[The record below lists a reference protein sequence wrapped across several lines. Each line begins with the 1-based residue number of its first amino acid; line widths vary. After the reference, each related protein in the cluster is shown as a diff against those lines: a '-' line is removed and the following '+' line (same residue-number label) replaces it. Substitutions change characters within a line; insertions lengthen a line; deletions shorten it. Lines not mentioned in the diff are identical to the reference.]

1 MKIINPN
8 VKLLP
13 ISTTYDEMLRDIERA
28 AEICVAS
35 TKYHDPIDDYINSLI
50 KRKHY
55 RTLEFGTAYVEV
67 YFPCGVS
74 LNKEDYTELMFWEQ
88 VEQNHWTRIKRSSNY
103 SDYIT
108 TNCRVL
114 QEAWDYLNDLYL
126 KELDDIEKGKLQI
139 TTLSLKP
146 WQEYVK
152 NRWKFTN
159 EHEKRYTFLWEVSR
173 ATADSFRTY
182 VSISSLM
189 QSTRY
194 CNFSSNKFGGEI
206 TYIQPKWFIHDY
218 ETTPQNEF
226 TPHEHLFIRA
236 WKNAEDY
243 YLSAITLGMEA
254 QHARGVLPLEIR
266 TEFIQCAYGDD
277 WQNFFDQRS
286 HNSTGPAHD
295 DAQLI
300 STKAE
305 KLWIEYLGKKI
316 LE

>member
-1 MKIINPN
+1 MKIVNPS

-35 TKYHDPIDDYINSLI
+35 TKRHEPVDDYINSLI

-55 RTLEFGTAYVEV
+55 RTLEFGTVYVEV
-67 YFPCGVS
+67 PVFRDPVLIKEQHIENYFWKKVMDSP
-74 LNKEDYTELMFWEQ
+74 
-88 VEQNHWTRIKRSSNY
+88 WTKKSSFNENL
-103 SDYIT
+103 IT

-114 QEAWDYLNDLYL
+114 QEVQDEMQSKKDIFYWT
-126 KELDDIEKGKLQI
+126 LDMCDWKK
-139 TTLSLKP
+139 
-146 WQEYVK
+146 YVQK
-152 NRWKFTN
+152 RWKYTDQ
-159 EHEKRYTFLWEVSR
+159 HKHRYTFLWEISR

-206 TYIQPKWFIHDY
+206 TYIRPNWWEHDY

-226 TPHEHLFIRA
+226 TPHEHLFIRS

-254 QHARGVLPLEIR
+254 QHARGLLPLDIR
-266 TEFIQCAYGDD
+266 TEFIQCAYGGD
-277 WQNFFDQRS
+277 WQNFFDQRA

-300 STKAE
+300 ATEAE
-305 KLWIEYLGKKI
+305 NIWHDYMGDYVALD
-316 LE
+316 

>member
-8 VKLLP
+8 VELLP
-13 ISTTYDEMLRDIERA
+13 ISTTYDEMMRDIERA

-35 TKYHDPIDDYINSLI
+35 TKRHDPVEDYINNSLI
-50 KRKHY
+50 KRRHY
-55 RTLEFGTAYVEV
+55 RPLEFGTAYVEV
-67 YFPCGVS
+67 DFPSGVS

-114 QEAWDYLNDLYL
+114 QEAWDYLNNLYL

-152 NRWKFTN
+152 NRWCYTK
-159 EHEKRYTFLWEVSR
+159 EHEKRYTFLWEISR
-173 ATADSFRTY
+173 ATADSFRTHIM
-182 VSISSLM
+182 ISSLM

-194 CNFSSNKFGGEI
+194 CNFARDKFGSEI
-206 TYIQPKWFIHDY
+206 TFIRPAWFEHDY
-218 ETTPQNEF
+218 EKTKYGDF
-226 TPHEHLFIRA
+226 TPHEHLLIRA

-243 YLSAITLGMEA
+243 YLSGIKLGMQA
-254 QHARGVLPLEIR
+254 QHARAVLPLEIR
-266 TEFIQCAYGDD
+266 TEFIQCAYIDAWD
-277 WQNFFDQRS
+277 NFFNQRA

-300 STKAE
+300 ATKAE
-305 KLWIEYLGKKI
+305 LLYKKNK
-316 LE
+316 

>member
-1 MKIINPN
+1 MKIIEPN

-13 ISTTYDEMLRDIERA
+13 ISATYDEMMRDIERA

-35 TKYHDPIDDYINSLI
+35 TKRHDPIEDYINSLVA
-50 KRKHY
+50 RHHY
-55 RTLEFGTAYVEV
+55 RPLEFGTAYLKVDFSQEIPNILSEEFVER
-67 YFPCGVS
+67 
-74 LNKEDYTELMFWEQ
+74 LFWEG
-88 VEQNHWTRIKRSSNY
+88 VEQSIYTRIVSQNKV
-103 SDYIT
+103 DCIT

-114 QEAWDYLNDLYL
+114 QEMWDAMN
-126 KELDDIEKGKLQI
+126 KMEEQELLPY
-139 TTLSLKP
+139 LKP

-152 NRWKFTN
+152 NRWCYTK
-159 EHEKRYTFLWEVSR
+159 EHEPRYTFLWEVSR

-194 CNFSSNKFGGEI
+194 CNFARDKFGGEI
-206 TYIQPKWFIHDY
+206 TFVRPAWFEHDY
-218 ETTPQNEF
+218 KTTNYGDF
-226 TPHEHLFIRA
+226 TPHEHLLIRA

-243 YLSAITLGMEA
+243 YLSGIKLGMQA
-254 QHARGVLPLEIR
+254 QHARAVLPLEIK
-266 TEFIQCAYGDD
+266 TEFIQCAYGDA
-277 WQNFFDQRS
+277 WENFFNQRA

-305 KLWIEYLGKKI
+305 LLYKKNK
-316 LE
+316 

>member
-1 MKIINPN
+1 MKIVNPN

-13 ISTTYDEMLRDIERA
+13 ISKTYEDMLRDIERA

-35 TKYHDPIDDYINSLI
+35 TKHHDPIDDYINSLI

-55 RTLEFGTAYVEV
+55 RTLEFGTVYVELPDFDNAYVSQEV
-67 YFPCGVS
+67 H
-74 LNKEDYTELMFWEQ
+74 TEYYFWEE
-88 VEQNHWTRIKRSSNY
+88 VKKSRWTKASIMG
-103 SDYIT
+103 DHLIT

-114 QEAWDYLNDLYL
+114 QEIQ
-126 KELDDIEKGKLQI
+126 DDMMSKKDMFYCHF
-139 TTLSLKP
+139 SKFD
-146 WQEYVK
+146 WRDYVK
-152 NRWKFTN
+152 KRWKFTN
-159 EHEKRYTFLWEVSR
+159 QHKLRYTFLWEVSR

-206 TYIQPKWFIHDY
+206 TYVRPNWWKHDY
-218 ETTPQNEF
+218 ETTKQNEF
-226 TPHEHLFIRA
+226 TPLEHLFIRA

-254 QHARGVLPLEIR
+254 QHARGVLPLDIR

-277 WQNFFDQRS
+277 WQNFFDQRA

-300 STKAE
+300 AAKAE
-305 KLWIEYLGKKI
+305 LLYKKI
-316 LE
+316 K

>member
-1 MKIINPN
+1 MKIVNPS

-35 TKYHDPIDDYINSLI
+35 TKHHEPVDDYINSLI

-55 RTLEFGTAYVEV
+55 RTLEFGTVYVELPDFDDA
-67 YFPCGVS
+67 YLS
-74 LNKEDYTELMFWEQ
+74 QENHTEYYFWEE
-88 VEQNHWTRIKRSSNY
+88 VKKSPWTKASIT
-103 SDYIT
+103 DDHLIT

-114 QEAWDYLNDLYL
+114 QEVQDDMMSKKDMFYCHFSIFNWRDYVQ
-126 KELDDIEKGKLQI
+126 K
-139 TTLSLKP
+139 
-146 WQEYVK
+146 
-152 NRWKFTN
+152 RWKYTDQ
-159 EHEKRYTFLWEVSR
+159 HKHRYTFLWGVSR

-206 TYIQPKWFIHDY
+206 TYVRPNWWEHDY
-218 ETTPQNEF
+218 ETTSQNEF
-226 TPHEHLFIRA
+226 TAHEHLFIRA

-254 QHARGVLPLEIR
+254 QHARGVLPLDIKI
-266 TEFIQCAYGDD
+266 EFIQCAYGDD
-277 WQNFFDQRS
+277 WQNFFDQRA

-300 STKAE
+300 ATEAE
-305 KLWIEYLGKKI
+305 KLWIEYLKN
-316 LE
+316 EVFE

>member
-1 MKIINPN
+1 MKIVNPN
-8 VKLLP
+8 VELLP

-35 TKYHDPIDDYINSLI
+35 TKHHDPIDDYINSLI

-55 RTLEFGTAYVEV
+55 RTLEFGTVYVEV
-67 YFPCGVS
+67 PVFRNSILIKEQHIENYFWKKVMDSP
-74 LNKEDYTELMFWEQ
+74 
-88 VEQNHWTRIKRSSNY
+88 WTRKSPFNENL
-103 SDYIT
+103 IT

-114 QEAWDYLNDLYL
+114 QEVQDEMQSKKDMFYLT
-126 KELDDIEKGKLQI
+126 LDMCDWKKYAQ
-139 TTLSLKP
+139 K
-146 WQEYVK
+146 
-152 NRWKFTN
+152 RWRFTN
-159 EHEKRYTFLWEVSR
+159 QHKLRYTFLWEVSR

-206 TYIQPKWFIHDY
+206 TYVRPNWWEHDY

-254 QHARGVLPLEIR
+254 QHARGVLPLDIR

-277 WQNFFDQRS
+277 WQNFFDQRA

-305 KLWIEYLGKKI
+305 KLWIEH
-316 LE
+316 LEKEVFE

>member
-1 MKIINPN
+1 MKIVNPN

-13 ISTTYDEMLRDIERA
+13 ISATYDEMLRDIERA

-55 RTLEFGTAYVEV
+55 RTLEFGTVYVEV
-67 YFPCGVS
+67 DFPRGAS
-74 LNKEDYTELMFWEQ
+74 LSREEYTEYYFWEK
-88 VEQNHWTRIKRSSNY
+88 VKKSPWTKTPIVG
-103 SDYIT
+103 DHLIT

-114 QEAWDYLNDLYL
+114 QEVQDLMM
-126 KELDDIEKGKLQI
+126 KIKNNAFNNFVDF
-139 TTLSLKP
+139 S
-146 WQEYVK
+146 WMEYVK

-194 CNFSSNKFGGEI
+194 CNFARDKFGSEI
-206 TYIQPKWFIHDY
+206 TFIRPSWFDHDY
-218 ETTPQNEF
+218 EKTKYGDF
-226 TPHEHLFIRA
+226 TPHEHLLIRA

-243 YLSAITLGMEA
+243 YLSGIKLGMQA
-254 QHARGVLPLEIR
+254 QHARAMLPLEIR

-277 WQNFFDQRS
+277 WQNFFDQRA

-305 KLWIEYLGKKI
+305 KLWIEYLEKDRGT
-316 LE
+316 